1 MASGIRTEQWKSVTM
16 SVRRFLKP
24 AGDRG
29 AVAII
34 VALFM
39 VAAMILLAFVIDRGR
54 IYVARAQLQNAVDAA
69 ALAGAQEF
77 CVSGGNASAVASQ
90 YALSNG
96 VSNPAITVQAGT
108 VSYINVRA
116 SEPLQLF
123 FGPFAS
129 ADSATVAAQATASRS
144 CQVIY
149 RFVADTKVEFTG
161 NNTDLRDE
169 RIYGGECFSATGT
182 GNQFGVI
189 AVKTSKF
196 DFDTCGTGNSQVDAI
211 DLGGVKPDGTPK
223 NTAEQKL
230 YREDLTT
237 TISVPTAAAST
248 VLSNGKTITQTVA
261 DVVGGAYDWRGDCDN
276 PPTGNPI
283 PIGNKV
289 LYCDGGDGKFTKMG
303 PEFTGIVVATN
314 DVDLDASST
323 EYTNVL
329 IATTGDGAKITM
341 NNGTKTAPG
350 VVLYAPLGQVDT
362 TGAADSD
369 LGAII
374 LADSMKFAG
383 SSVETSAGFTA
394 YGPGP
399 YSLIQ

>member
-1 MASGIRTEQWKSVTM
+1 VGRSKERGLAN
-16 SVRRFLKP
+16 
-24 AGDRG
+24 DRG
-29 AVAII
+29 AIAII

-77 CVSGGNASAVASQ
+77 CISGGNASGVASQ
-90 YALSNG
+90 YAQTNG
-96 VSNPAITVQAGT
+96 VPNPAITVQSGT
-108 VSYINVRA
+108 VSYINVRG
-116 SEPLQLF
+116 SESLQLF

-129 ADSATVAAQATASRS
+129 AESATVAAQATASRS

-149 RFVADTKVEFTG
+149 RFVADTEVEFTG

-189 AVKTSKF
+189 AVSTSRT
-196 DFDTCGTGNSQVDAI
+196 DLDTCGNGSSQVDAI
-211 DLGGVKPDGTPK
+211 DLGGLKPDGTPK
-223 NTAEQKL
+223 NTVVQKL

-237 TISVPTAAAST
+237 TISVTTAANST
-248 VLSNGKTITQTVA
+248 VLSNGKTIAQTVL
-261 DVVGGAYDWRGDCDN
+261 DVEAGAYGWRGDCDSN
-276 PPTGNPI
+276 ATPPPTGDV
-283 PIGNKV
+283 V

-303 PEFTGIVVATN
+303 PEYTGIVVATN
-314 DVDLDASST
+314 DIDLDASST
-323 EYTNVL
+323 EYANVL
-329 IATTGDGAKITM
+329 IATTGVGAKITM

-350 VVLYAPLGQVDT
+350 VVLYAPNGQVDT
-362 TGAADSD
+362 TGAAADD

-383 SSVETSAGFTA
+383 SSVETAAGFTA